1 VPSGPVDFYLKIRGK
16 SVDFALHL
24 YSEPFNHGEVS
35 DDRSQENYTPTPERR
50 TRALGVLRLFSGL
63 DIEADQCAD
72 PGFSDI
78 EVSGSQKKTSPI
90 NLTFFYI

>member
-1 VPSGPVDFYLKIRGK
+1 MPGGPVDFYLKIWEK

-24 YSEPFNHGEVS
+24 HSEPFNHGEVS
-35 DDRSQENYTPTPERR
+35 YDRSQENCTPTPERR

-63 DIEADQCAD
+63 DIEADQCVD

-78 EVSGSQKKTSPI
+78 EVSGPKKKTSPI